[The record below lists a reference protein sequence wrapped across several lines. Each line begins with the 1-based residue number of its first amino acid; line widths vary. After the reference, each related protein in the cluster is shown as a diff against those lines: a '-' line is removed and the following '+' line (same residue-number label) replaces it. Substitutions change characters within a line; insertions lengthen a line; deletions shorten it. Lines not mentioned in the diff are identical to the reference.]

1 MTSVH
6 YSKHAQERLVVRRV
20 TKSQVTA
27 AIRNPDALYQD
38 VPSSAMVAVKR
49 MKNRYLVVVYV
60 ALEGER
66 RRVITVYHASDVDRL
81 IRRKLG
87 RRIWRIKA

>member
-1 MTSVH
+1 
-6 YSKHAQERLVVRRV
+6 
-20 TKSQVTA
+20 
-27 AIRNPDALYQD
+27 
-38 VPSSAMVAVKR
+38 